1 LLQRRYSSASVLGQL
16 CIVLWGLL
24 VQGCDTERAPLPT
37 QGTSPD
43 LVGEAAGINQMLTDL
58 LPAGPLLDEARAEV
72 GVTHE
77 GPGRNPASTRRWAL
91 RQANSILKAYRAGR
105 LLDPNGPAPPTT
117 QEAVV
122 QVIDAYLAFAALPPS
137 GISPDALGPTG
148 RSGASAVFGRAGG
161 NLVTGERL
169 AGLVVPPDAVSEDH
183 LFLIS
188 RRDDLALQGI
198 CLSTPLPQFP
208 LCYEFIVVPKTTF
221 SVPVTVVECQLEP
234 PPPHPIYNRLVL
246 AHPDPNVLG
255 AIQFTTRVADPFG
268 LVCTDAV
275 LLPGGGGL
283 TSVLR
288 RVGAFAV
295 SAILPRPLYAGH
307 GGMGGSVQSFSPF
320 IAVDP
325 VADLIVES
333 LSHAPAEPTIAD
345 LITVTAVV
353 KNNSPVPT
361 GPFSV
366 AFALGVVE
374 APVVSIAGLPGGA
387 SVPVS
392 VLIGPRLPGTY
403 QDTVTIDVGS
413 AVVEFNEANNTL
425 TSAAYTVS
433 APLPPPP
440 LPLPPVPPPPLPPAP
455 LPPPPLHLT
464 PP

>member
-1 LLQRRYSSASVLGQL
+1 LVQHRFSSASVLGQL
-16 CIVLWGLL
+16 CIVLLGLF
-24 VQGCDTERAPLPT
+24 VQGCDRERAPLPT
-37 QGTSPD
+37 QGVSPE
-43 LVGEAAGINQMLTDL
+43 LVGEATAPSLGQINQMLTDL
-58 LPAGPLLDEARAEV
+58 LPAGPLLDEARDQV
-72 GVTHE
+72 GVMHE
-77 GPGRNPASTRRWAL
+77 RPPNPASTRRWAL

-122 QVIDAYLAFAALPPS
+122 QIIDAYLAFAALPPS

-148 RSGASAVFGRAGG
+148 RSGASAVIGRVGG
-161 NLVTGERL
+161 SLVTGERL
-169 AGLVVPPDAVSEDH
+169 AGLAVPPNAVSADH

-198 CLSTPLPQFP
+198 CLGTPLPQYP

-234 PPPHPIYNRLVL
+234 PPPRPIYNRLVL

-255 AIQFTTRVADPFG
+255 AIEFTTRVADPFG

-283 TSVLR
+283 TGVLR

-333 LSHAPAEPTIAD
+333 LSHAPAAPTVAD

-353 KNNSPVPT
+353 KNNSPVPA
-361 GPFSV
+361 GPFRV
-366 AFALGVVE
+366 AFALGVVTVP
-374 APVVSIAGLPGGA
+374 AVSIPGLLGGA
-387 SVPVS
+387 SVPV
-392 VLIGPRLPGTY
+392 VMTIGPRLAGTY
-403 QDTVTIDVGS
+403 QDTVTVDVGG
-413 AVVEFNEANNTL
+413 AVVEFNETNNRL
-425 TSAAYTVS
+425 VSAPYTVS
-433 APLPPPP
+433 VPLPEPPPILLPPPP
-440 LPLPPVPPPPLPPAP
+440 LF
-455 LPPPPLHLT
+455 PLHLT